1 MSRGRGRPPY
11 PDVLTPSEWA
21 VVHLLQHGLSNRR
34 IAELRGTSLDAT
46 KQHVA
51 TAIAK
56 LGLADR
62 SELRQWTA
70 IPAGSPRRRSKLE
83 GGVMSATSETVH
95 LGPLGQVSLPV
106 TDIERAVAFYRD
118 TLGLPHLYTYGPLA
132 FLDCD
137 GTRLYLAQ
145 GGEGGGPL
153 PPSTSILYF
162 QVSDIEAAYDA
173 LRERGIT
180 FDGAPHRIHT
190 HPDGTEEWMAFFH
203 DPDQNT
209 LGLISQVR
217 PER

>member
-21 VVHLLQHGLSNRR
+21 VVHLVQHGLSNRR

-51 TAIAK
+51 NAVAK
-56 LGLADR
+56 LAVADR
-62 SELRQWTA
+62 AALRHWTG
-70 IPAGSPRRRSKLE
+70 IPAASPRRPSACQ
-83 GGVMSATSETVH
+83 GGVMSPTSGAVH

-106 TDIERAVAFYRD
+106 TDVERSVAFYRD
-118 TLGLPHLYTYGPLA
+118 TLGLPHLYTYGALA

-137 GTRLYLAQ
+137 GTRLYLAE

-153 PPSTSILYF
+153 PPSASVLYF
-162 QVSDIEAAYDA
+162 RVDDIGAAHQA
-173 LRERGIT
+173 LSERGVAFI
-180 FDGAPHRIHT
+180 GAPHRIHT

-209 LGLISQVR
+209 IGLMSQVR
-217 PER
+217 P

>member
-1 MSRGRGRPPY
+1 MSSRRGRPPH

-21 VVHLLQHGLSNRR
+21 VVDLVRHGLTNRR

-46 KQHVA
+46 KQHVENA
-51 TAIAK
+51 VAK
-56 LGLADR
+56 LGVPDR
-62 SELRQWTA
+62 SALRQWTG
-70 IPAGSPRRRSKLE
+70 IPARSARRTSISE
-83 GGVMSATSETVH
+83 GGVMAATPELVR

-106 TDIERAVAFYRD
+106 TDIERSVAFYRD
-118 TLGLPHLYTYGPLA
+118 TLGLPHLYTYGGLA

-153 PPSTSILYF
+153 PPSVSVLYF
-162 QVSDIEAAYDA
+162 QVDDIGAAHHA
-173 LRERGIT
+173 LRDRGVT
-180 FDGAPHRIHT
+180 FMGAPHRIHT

-209 LGLISQVR
+209 IGLMAQVR
-217 PER
+217 P